1 MVDAAYRLWGSSF
14 AGCGQ
19 SMSTDTDDRLGNL
32 LRATAHGDAMAF
44 KALYDRSAPRLH
56 AVALTMMRDSELAED
71 VLQDAFVQIWHRA
84 GDYHADRGSVLAW
97 MTTIVRYR
105 GIDLLRRRR
114 QASQAAGSGQVSI
127 DPAAMDNIREGGTGS
142 ELGSGQPGPL
152 ARAMSSE
159 VNSLLRDCIKRLS
172 SKQRHSI
179 ALAFF
184 RGLTHQELADA
195 LAEPI
200 GTIKS
205 RLRRSLKRLKECLE
219 PLDADNAIHA
229 RTD

>member
-1 MVDAAYRLWGSSF
+1 MNI
-14 AGCGQ
+14 
-19 SMSTDTDDRLGNL
+19 DTDDQLGHL
-32 LRATAHGDAMAF
+32 LRATAHGDATAF
-44 KALYDRSAPRLH
+44 KSLYDVTAPRLH
-56 AVALTMMRDSELAED
+56 AVALTMMRDAELAED

-114 QASQAAGSGQVSI
+114 SGRAGQGGDMSV
-127 DPAAMDNIREGGTGS
+127 DPATIDYIQDGGTGD
-142 ELGSGQPGPL
+142 EPGSKQPGPL

-159 VNSLLRDCIKRLS
+159 LNALLRDCIERLS
-172 SKQRHSI
+172 NKQQRSI
-179 ALAFF
+179 ALAFY
-184 RGLTHQELADA
+184 RGLTHQELADS

-205 RLRRSLKRLKECLE
+205 RLRRSLQRLKDCLE
-219 PLDADNAIHA
+219 PLNSDNAIHA